1 MGWTPHFLEAWGWE
15 IDVMI
20 SRRELLMWA
29 GLSTT
34 SLLGTGCSPA
44 RVTSGAPAR
53 FMQGH
58 GEPDAPVPSAFI
70 LSVDPSGLIYVA
82 TRQGQRLG
90 EFKST
95 PTHSDLRPRRSALQP
110 GSGRQSFNPALLLS
124 DVPPPLQPI
133 ARHPLHHAQS
143 LEDSYALDLIVT
155 PDSHPRLGPPSTPQ
169 ERRIE
174 LASDVKVKI
183 PGYFIRISL
192 EKHYVGG
199 CVKRDSWHAGVL
211 LRDLASNTLLFDLHA
226 AFWWE
231 QWRPCFA
238 IYESANGFCRN
249 VCDQLSWKALIVVI
263 YAALAVTLAAWVAEA
278 IAAAIAAAL
287 LGMAFVLS
295 PF

>member
-1 MGWTPHFLEAWGWE
+1 LIH
-15 IDVMI
+15 V
-20 SRRELLMWA
+20 
-29 GLSTT
+29 ST
-34 SLLGTGCSPA
+34 
-44 RVTSGAPAR
+44 
-53 FMQGH
+53 H
-58 GEPDAPVPSAFI
+58 
-70 LSVDPSGLIYVA
+70 
-82 TRQGQRLG
+82 QGQSLG

-95 PTHSDLRPRRSALQP
+95 PPNAALRHRQSALQP
-110 GSGRQSFNPALLLS
+110 DSGRQSFNPAHLLA
-124 DVPPPLQPI
+124 DVPLPLQPI
-133 ARHPLHHAQS
+133 ARHPLHHAQP
-143 LEDSYALDLIVT
+143 LDDSYALNLIVT
-155 PDSHPRLGPPSTPQ
+155 PASHPRLGLRSAPR
-169 ERRIE
+169 ERRVE
-174 LASDVKVKI
+174 LASDVKVKV

-211 LRDLASNTLLFDLHA
+211 VRDLARNTLLFDLHV

-263 YAALAVTLAAWVAEA
+263 YAALAVTLAVWVAEA

>member
-1 MGWTPHFLEAWGWE
+1 M
-15 IDVMI
+15 
-20 SRRELLMWA
+20 
-29 GLSTT
+29 
-34 SLLGTGCSPA
+34 
-44 RVTSGAPAR
+44 
-53 FMQGH
+53 
-58 GEPDAPVPSAFI
+58 
-70 LSVDPSGLIYVA
+70 
-82 TRQGQRLG
+82 
-90 EFKST
+90 
-95 PTHSDLRPRRSALQP
+95 
-110 GSGRQSFNPALLLS
+110 
-124 DVPPPLQPI
+124 
-133 ARHPLHHAQS
+133 
-143 LEDSYALDLIVT
+143 IVT
-155 PDSHPRLGPPSTPQ
+155 PDSNPRLGLRSAPQ

-174 LASDVKVKI
+174 LASDFKVKI
-183 PGYFIRISL
+183 PGYFIRISV

-211 LRDLASNTLLFDLHA
+211 LRDLASNTLLFDLHV